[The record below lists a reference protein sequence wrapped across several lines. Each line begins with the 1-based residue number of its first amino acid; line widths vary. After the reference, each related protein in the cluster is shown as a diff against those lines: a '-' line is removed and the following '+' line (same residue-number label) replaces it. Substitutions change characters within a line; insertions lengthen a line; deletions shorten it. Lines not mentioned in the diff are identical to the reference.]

1 MKRKC
6 NLLEFQL
13 AEHGNFLIEGTLS
26 IGFPSLEVLSARLD
40 GILGTQ
46 IVVAGSPAHG
56 MAWGLEQDDL

>member
-1 MKRKC
+1 M
-6 NLLEFQL
+6 LEFQL

-26 IGFPSLEVLSARLD
+26 IGFPSLEVLTARLD